1 MVKVFN
7 IGPKEAR
14 VFELN
19 LKKFPNA
26 FARVHHP
33 NCGHCVAMKKEW
45 NKFLKQLTS
54 KSSKYKGDMGI
65 FDIHADAL
73 PEIKNMTPVL
83 NSVQGYPSL
92 LGIKNNQSTSFDGS
106 RTAEDMTDF
115 CLQYLDLD
123 KILKS
128 YNGGGIKK
136 RKSKKHKSKKH
147 KSKKHKS
154 KKKKSKK
161 KKSIKKK
168 SIKKKSIK
176 KKSKKS

>member
-14 VFELN
+14 IFELN
-19 LKKFPNA
+19 LKKFPSSL
-26 FARVHHP
+26 ARVHHP

-54 KSSKYKGDMGI
+54 KSSKYKGNMGV

-83 NSVQGYPSL
+83 NSVEGYPTL
-92 LGIKNNQSTSFDGS
+92 LGIKNNQSTPFEGS
-106 RTAEDMTDF
+106 RTAEDMTNF

-128 YNGGGIKK
+128 YNGGGIKRKSKKHRSKK
-136 RKSKKHKSKKH
+136 RKSKKHRSKKHKSKKH
-147 KSKKHKS
+147 RSKNK
-154 KKKKSKK
+154 
-161 KKSIKKK
+161 
-168 SIKKKSIK
+168 
-176 KKSKKS
+176 